1 MQYFPFFGVIFIEQF
16 ARRVMEQL
24 KKQLKEISL
33 FLLAVCLLVSCSKRE
48 DEASATNLK
57 TTLYAIVKPQGTHL
71 TNITPDDYA
80 LTLDNILA
88 VNPETGIFKMVNTER
103 IDSVAFPIPTQHVI
117 QFYSK
122 GKFLFEA
129 RLNHIIS
136 SYCQPGLQF
145 MRCFPKKDGAIYKLE
160 IAVLR
165 NKDGVAEGE
174 LTEQEQEGM
183 KRMYQILKKAGKT
196 TNDIDFGANYYLQ

>member
-1 MQYFPFFGVIFIEQF
+1 
-16 ARRVMEQL
+16 MEQL